1 MPAKDQAA
9 YRRKRRAEGKDQK
22 RYPQKPANLLA
33 ATRRYA
39 AAHPERVRAQKRKQ
53 RQHKKPSAEY
63 ERKFREQAGLCA
75 ICCKPEPIN
84 GRRLA
89 DDHDHE
95 TGKRR
100 GLLCSLCNCG
110 IGLLQDDPSILL
122 KAVVYLNLHGKVGAL

>member
-1 MPAKDQAA
+1 MPMKDQAA

-22 RYPQKPANLLA
+22 RGKPNPAKVREA
-33 ATRRYA
+33 VRRYQK
-39 AAHPERVRAQKRKQ
+39 AHPEKIKHWRKLRRAKGS
-53 RQHKKPSAEY
+53 HEY
-63 ERKFREQAGLCA
+63 RRKFEEQNGLCA
-75 ICCKPEPIN
+75 ICNKPEPIK

-110 IGLLQDDPSILL
+110 IGLLQDDPSLLL
-122 KAVVYLNLHGKVGAL
+122 KAVAYLNLHGKVGAL